1 MMLRPVRTS
10 APVADAVTL
19 SEAKAHLQVT
29 GSGDDTLITA
39 IVAAATTRL
48 DGWAGILGRCLV
60 NQGWRI
66 DLACWPAREVRLPF
80 PDVSAVSV
88 KYSDAADQEATVDT
102 GLYEVLD
109 DSLGGLVR
117 FRQAFAYPALN
128 TDRSDA
134 VRVTMTA
141 GYGATADKVPAPI
154 RQAILLSTQQLY
166 GMRNTGN
173 VFIRAEEVEGVG
185 RTEFTVSE
193 QAGKVIDRAVDALV
207 GPYRRVGL

>member
-10 APVADAVTL
+10 APVTDAVTL

-29 GSGDDTLITA
+29 GSGDDTLIAA
-39 IVAAATTRL
+39 IVAAATARL

-66 DLACWPAREVRLPF
+66 DLACWPARDIRLPF

-88 KYSDAADQEATVDT
+88 KYSDAADQEVTVDT

-109 DSLGGLVR
+109 DNLGGLVR
-117 FRQAFAYPALN
+117 LRQAFAYPALN
-128 TDRSDA
+128 ADRSDA

-154 RQAILLSTQQLY
+154 RQAILLSAQQLY

-173 VFIRAEEVEGVG
+173 VFLRAEEVEGVG
-185 RTEFTVSE
+185 KQEFTVSE
-193 QAGKVIDRAVDALV
+193 QAGKVVDRAVEALV
-207 GPYRRVGL
+207 APYRRVGL